1 MAGMK
6 GNVALT
12 SSIIQYVIFLVT
24 TGAVLPF
31 IDRMGRR
38 WTLIL
43 GAVACAILHFATAGI
58 MATHG
63 HAVDSVD
70 GNEILKWELEAGP
83 SAKAVIA
90 LAYIFV
96 GVYGLTWAPTAW
108 IYCAEVFPLKYRAK
122 GVGLSAAGN
131 WMYVNSLYYQMTP
144 TLSL

>member
-1 MAGMK
+1 M
-6 GNVALT
+6 T

-24 TGAVLPF
+24 TGVVLPF

-38 WTLIL
+38 WSLII
-43 GAVACAILHFATAGI
+43 GAIICGILHFTTGAV
-58 MATHG
+58 MATRG
-63 HAVDSVD
+63 YPVDSVA
-70 GNEILKWELEAGP
+70 GNDILKWSLESGP
-83 SAKAVIA
+83 PAKAVIA

-131 WMYVNSLYYQMTP
+131 WM
-144 TLSL
+144 